1 MLTEFAREHWSRRGA
16 ARVVHQTLLTRFLAV
31 VRTRGFADAAPA
43 APVRTVSE
51 QLLAD
56 FARYLTDDRGC
67 VASTVQAYQR
77 VARAFVTE
85 VRGGG
90 PCTPDRW
97 RLAHVVLKPRAA

>member
-1 MLTEFAREHWSRRGA
+1 MPLDGWLAEHRHQWRELDEAMLTEFAREHWSRRGA

-31 VRTRGFADAAPA
+31 VRTRGFADAAPT

-67 VASTVQAYQR
+67 VASTVQGW
-77 VARAFVTE
+77 
-85 VRGGG
+85 GGE
-90 PCTPDRW
+90 
-97 RLAHVVLKPRAA
+97 LAT